1 MLNKKPDVAV
11 GKSSCS
17 QTTSGGSSG
26 MEVPDGRW
34 RETRIMAKIG
44 FIGMGNM
51 GTAIMR
57 GLLKTYKPEELLF
70 TSAHEAK
77 MQKITEETGVAHVS
91 TATDCAEQVKYRV
104 LAVKPQVLPTVF
116 KELNGK
122 IRKDQVVISIAAG
135 YAIADLQ
142 AGLGDSARI
151 VRSMPNTPA
160 MVGEGM
166 SGVSYD
172 EALFTDEEKDV
183 IDGFFTSFGKM
194 EKVDEK
200 LMDVVGSASGCSPA
214 YVYMF
219 IEALADGCVKNGLPR
234 QAAYK
239 MVAQAVLGSAKM
251 VLETGKH
258 PGELKD
264 MVCSPGGTT
273 IEGFAALEENGFR
286 GAIIKACDANFEKN
300 KKLKG

>member
-1 MLNKKPDVAV
+1 
-11 GKSSCS
+11 
-17 QTTSGGSSG
+17 
-26 MEVPDGRW
+26 
-34 RETRIMAKIG
+34 MAKIG

-77 MQKITEETGVAHVS
+77 MQIITEETGVAHVS
-91 TATDCAEQVKYRV
+91 TATDCAEQVKYLV
-104 LAVKPQVLPTVF
+104 LAVKPQVLLTVF

-273 IEGFAALEENGFR
+273 IEGLAALEENGFR

>member
-1 MLNKKPDVAV
+1 MRV
-11 GKSSCS
+11 GRKYK
-17 QTTSGGSSG
+17 TGGNI
-26 MEVPDGRW
+26 D
-34 RETRIMAKIG
+34 MAKIG

-57 GLLKTYKPEELLF
+57 GLLKTYRPEELLF

-91 TATDCAEQVKYRV
+91 TATECAEQVKYLV
-104 LAVKPQVLPTVF
+104 LAVKPQVLSIIF

-122 IRKDQVVISIAAG
+122 ISKDQVVISIAAG

-172 EALFTDEEKDV
+172 EALFTDEEKTV

-273 IEGFAALEENGFR
+273 IEGLAALEENGFR

>member
-1 MLNKKPDVAV
+1 
-11 GKSSCS
+11 
-17 QTTSGGSSG
+17 
-26 MEVPDGRW
+26 
-34 RETRIMAKIG
+34 MAKIG

-57 GLLKTYKPEELLF
+57 GLLKTYRPEELLF

-91 TATDCAEQVKYRV
+91 TATECAEQVKYLV
-104 LAVKPQVLPTVF
+104 LAVKPQVLPIIF
-116 KELNGK
+116 KKLNGK
-122 IRKDQVVISIAAG
+122 ISKDQVVISIAAG

-273 IEGFAALEENGFR
+273 IEGLAALEENGFR

-300 KKLKG
+300 KKLKGGYFFEKSEIFGAVKKLKLQRSEF

>member
-1 MLNKKPDVAV
+1 MRV
-11 GKSSCS
+11 GRKYK
-17 QTTSGGSSG
+17 TGGNI
-26 MEVPDGRW
+26 D
-34 RETRIMAKIG
+34 MAKIG

-57 GLLKTYKPEELLF
+57 GLLKTYRPEELLF

-91 TATDCAEQVKYRV
+91 TATECAEQVKYLV
-104 LAVKPQVLPTVF
+104 LAVKPQVLPIIF

-122 IRKDQVVISIAAG
+122 ISKDQVVISIAAG
-135 YAIADLQ
+135 YAISDLQ

-273 IEGFAALEENGFR
+273 IEGLAALEENGFR

>member
-1 MLNKKPDVAV
+1 
-11 GKSSCS
+11 
-17 QTTSGGSSG
+17 
-26 MEVPDGRW
+26 
-34 RETRIMAKIG
+34 MAKIG

-91 TATDCAEQVKYRV
+91 TATDCAEQVKYLV

-172 EALFTDEEKDV
+172 ETLFTDEEKDV

-219 IEALADGCVKNGLPR
+219 IEALADSAVRYGLPR
-234 QAAYK
+234 DKAYEFAAQTVK
-239 MVAQAVLGSAKM
+239 GAAEM
-251 VLETGKH
+251 VLQTGKH

-264 MVCSPGGTT
+264 MVCSPAGTT
-273 IEGFAALEENGFR
+273 IAGVAALEEYGFR
-286 GAIIKACDANFEKN
+286 NAVLKANEACYEKCEAIK
-300 KKLKG
+300 

>member
-1 MLNKKPDVAV
+1 
-11 GKSSCS
+11 
-17 QTTSGGSSG
+17 
-26 MEVPDGRW
+26 
-34 RETRIMAKIG
+34 MAKIG

-91 TATDCAEQVKYRV
+91 TATDCAEQVKYLV
-104 LAVKPQVLPTVF
+104 LAVKPQVLLTVF

-273 IEGFAALEENGFR
+273 IEGLAALEENGFR